1 MPDSNMKIEFVPD
14 VLGYD
19 AFQDGN
25 DGFEMARIL
34 RRLADQVENG
44 RRDGVMHDINGN
56 KVGTWSMG
64 D

>member
-1 MPDSNMKIEFVPD
+1 MPDSNMKIEFIPG
-14 VLGYD
+14 VLEYA

-34 RRLADQVENG
+34 RQIADRIEDG
-44 RRDGVMHDINGN
+44 YRYGVMHDINGN
-56 KVGTWSMG
+56 RVGTWNMG